1 MYPRGNKNLSR
12 FCVGHCTAVGIRL
25 CVLTAA
31 ALGAIVLA
39 APAADAASIRVPLD
53 RDHPGLGKL
62 TVRYAVVRHT
72 DRSQPP
78 LEPIVAFEGGP
89 GYGSIGSASTYLFM
103 LGKLHRRHDLLVMD
117 QRGTGSSGAIDC
129 PALQAGIPPY
139 AAAAAACARRLGRA
153 ASAYGTG
160 AVADDMAAILRK
172 LHIPR
177 VDVYGDSYGT
187 YAAQVFAV
195 RHPNR
200 TRAVVVDAAFDNAF
214 DPFERESSVALRAAW
229 RAMCARAG
237 QCPNILGSIGSLA
250 RRLAAHPV
258 TGTGTDADGVRRH
271 VRLGPVELGNLVYD
285 ATYTY
290 TVFRDLPGALVALR
304 RGDRAP
310 MLRLA
315 AEDVAFNL
323 PGGSPGSYSVGDY
336 LAVACHDYPTVWSKA
351 DSPAARRATLANV
364 VRHLSPKVFAP
375 FSKRVWLRTVVEH
388 ELVRGCLDWPQPRIG
403 PPPFPGG
410 GARPSMPVL
419 VLNGEFDQS
428 TPVADAQHV
437 ATAFPDATL
446 VEVPNTGHVS
456 ALYDFQHCASR
467 IVRRF
472 LSTLATGSTAC
483 ATAMPPVNVAAF
495 PRTLGAAPEADGGRV
510 GPLARRAGWVAT
522 ETIGDALARWYN
534 LMYTTRGHGL
544 RGGSYTVTGGYLSH
558 SPLSIRFAG
567 TRLVSDMAV
576 SGRAVWD
583 RRAWRVHARLRLS
596 GAATGVLRVSFATD
610 AKGAVATISGRVG
623 QRTVHLQMPA
633 PWAPQG

>member
-1 MYPRGNKNLSR
+1 M
-12 FCVGHCTAVGIRL
+12 GIRL
-25 CVLTAA
+25 CVLTATALA
-31 ALGAIVLA
+31 AVALT

-53 RDHPGLGKL
+53 RDHLGLGRI
-62 TVRYAVVRHT
+62 TVRYAVFRHT

-103 LGKLHRRHDLLVMD
+103 LGKLHRRHDLIVMD

-139 AAAAAACARRLGRA
+139 AAAAAACARRLGRT

-172 LHIPR
+172 LHVPQ

-195 RHPNR
+195 RHPNK
-200 TRAVVVDAAFDNAF
+200 TRAVVVDAAFDNSF
-214 DPFERESSVALRAAW
+214 DPVERESSVALRSAW
-229 RAMCARAG
+229 RAVCVRVG
-237 QCPNILGSIGSLA
+237 RCPNILGSIGSLA
-250 RRLAAHPV
+250 RRLAAHPIV
-258 TGTGTDADGVRRH
+258 GTSTDADGVRRH
-271 VRLGPVELGNLVYD
+271 VRLGPVELGSLVYD

-304 RGDRAP
+304 HGDRAP

-323 PGGSPGSYSVGDY
+323 PGGSPSSYSVGDY
-336 LAVACHDYPTVWSKA
+336 QAVACHDYPTVWSKA
-351 DSPAARRATLANV
+351 ASPAARRATLANAI
-364 VRHLSPKVFAP
+364 RHLSPNVFAP
-375 FSKRVWLRTVVEH
+375 FSKRVWLRTVVER
-388 ELVRGCLDWPQPRIG
+388 ELVRGCLDWPQPKIG

-410 GARPSMPVL
+410 GARPTMPVL

-437 ATAFPDATL
+437 ATAFPNATL

-510 GPLARRAGWVAT
+510 GALARRAGWVAT

-544 RGGSYTVTGGYLSH
+544 RGGSYTITGGYLSH

-596 GAATGVLRVSFATD
+596 GAATGVLDVSFTTD
-610 AKGAVATISGRVG
+610 ATGEVATISGRVE

>member
-1 MYPRGNKNLSR
+1 M
-12 FCVGHCTAVGIRL
+12 RL
-25 CVLTAA
+25 CVLTAT
-31 ALGAIVLA
+31 ALAMVALT
-39 APAADAASIRVPLD
+39 APAAGAASIRVPLD
-53 RDHPGLGKL
+53 RDHPGFGRI
-62 TVRYAVVRHT
+62 TVHYAVVSHT

-103 LGKLHRRHDLLVMD
+103 LGKLHRRHDLIVMD

-153 ASAYGTG
+153 GSAYATG
-160 AVADDMAAILRK
+160 AVADDMAAILRR
-172 LHIPR
+172 LHAPQ

-195 RHPNR
+195 RHPNK
-200 TRAVVVDAAFDNAF
+200 TRAVVVDAAFDNSF
-214 DPFERESSVALRAAW
+214 DPFERESSVALRSAW
-229 RAMCARAG
+229 RAVCARAG
-237 QCPNILGSIGSLA
+237 RCPNILGSIGSLA
-250 RRLAAHPV
+250 RRLAAHPI
-258 TGTGTDADGVRRH
+258 TGSGTDADGVRRH
-271 VRLGPVELGNLVYD
+271 VRLGPVELGSLVYD

-304 RGDRAP
+304 QGDRTP

-323 PGGSPGSYSVGDY
+323 PGGSPSSYSVGDY

-351 DSPAARRATLANV
+351 DSAAARRVALTNAI
-364 VRHLSPKVFAP
+364 RHLSPNVFAP
-375 FSKRVWLRTVVEH
+375 FSKRVWLRTVVER
-388 ELVRGCLDWPQPRIG
+388 ELVRGCLDWPQPKIG

-419 VLNGEFDQS
+419 VVNGEFDQS

-437 ATAFPDATL
+437 ATAFPNAML

-483 ATAMPPVNVAAF
+483 AKAMPQVNVGAF

-544 RGGSYTVTGGYLSH
+544 RGGSYTITGGYLSH
-558 SPLSIRFAG
+558 SPLSIRFAR
-567 TRLVSDMAV
+567 TRLVSNMAV

-610 AKGAVATISGRVG
+610 AAGAVATISGRVG
-623 QRTVHLQMPA
+623 RRTVHLQMPA

>member
-1 MYPRGNKNLSR
+1 
-12 FCVGHCTAVGIRL
+12 
-25 CVLTAA
+25 
-31 ALGAIVLA
+31 
-39 APAADAASIRVPLD
+39 
-53 RDHPGLGKL
+53 
-62 TVRYAVVRHT
+62 
-72 DRSQPP
+72 
-78 LEPIVAFEGGP
+78 
-89 GYGSIGSASTYLFM
+89 
-103 LGKLHRRHDLLVMD
+103 
-117 QRGTGSSGAIDC
+117 
-129 PALQAGIPPY
+129 
-139 AAAAAACARRLGRA
+139 
-153 ASAYGTG
+153 
-160 AVADDMAAILRK
+160 
-172 LHIPR
+172 
-177 VDVYGDSYGT
+177 
-187 YAAQVFAV
+187 
-195 RHPNR
+195 
-200 TRAVVVDAAFDNAF
+200 
-214 DPFERESSVALRAAW
+214 
-229 RAMCARAG
+229 
-237 QCPNILGSIGSLA
+237 
-250 RRLAAHPV
+250 
-258 TGTGTDADGVRRH
+258 
-271 VRLGPVELGNLVYD
+271 
-285 ATYTY
+285 
-290 TVFRDLPGALVALR
+290 
-304 RGDRAP
+304 
-310 MLRLA
+310 
-315 AEDVAFNL
+315 
-323 PGGSPGSYSVGDY
+323 
-336 LAVACHDYPTVWSKA
+336 
-351 DSPAARRATLANV
+351 
-364 VRHLSPKVFAP
+364 VFAP
-375 FSKRVWLRTVVEH
+375 FSKRVWLRTVVER

-437 ATAFPDATL
+437 ATAFPNATL

-544 RGGSYTVTGGYLSH
+544 RGGSYTITGGYLSH

-583 RRAWRVHARLRLS
+583 RRAWRVNARLRLS
-596 GAATGVLRVSFATD
+596 GAAAGVLRVSFATD
-610 AKGAVATISGRVG
+610 ATGAVATVSGRVG

>member
-437 ATAFPDATL
+437 ATAFPNATL